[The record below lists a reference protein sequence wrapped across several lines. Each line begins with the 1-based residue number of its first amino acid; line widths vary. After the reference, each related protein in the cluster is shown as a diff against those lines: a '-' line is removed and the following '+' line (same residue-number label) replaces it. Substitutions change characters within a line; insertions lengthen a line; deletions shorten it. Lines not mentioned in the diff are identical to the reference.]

1 MSNKSQRLSWRARC
15 RRWQRYINA
24 LLAMAL
30 ALVLVLWPAQA
41 SASGRCP
48 GGQQENRNGQ
58 CVRSIDRRTVCAW
71 PVRIDGERTAYCT
84 RSGTEVQP

>member
-24 LLAMAL
+24 LLAMLVAL
-30 ALVLVLWPAQA
+30 ALVLWPAQA

-58 CVRSIDRRTVCAW
+58 CVRILDRRTVCAW
-71 PVRIDGERTAYCT
+71 PAHFRDGNGAACVRT
-84 RSGTEVQP
+84 GTEVQP